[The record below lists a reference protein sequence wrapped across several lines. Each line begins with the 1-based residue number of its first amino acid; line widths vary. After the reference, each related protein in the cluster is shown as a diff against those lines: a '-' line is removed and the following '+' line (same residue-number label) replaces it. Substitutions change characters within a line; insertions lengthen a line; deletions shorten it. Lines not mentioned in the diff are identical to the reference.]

1 MIYFVNGGLV
11 LHPTTMMPLVKNESL
26 DDYLIQGEQY
36 LDSFKVNSTK
46 VFQTDGADKA
56 LPIGLNGLTD
66 KEKYDILTN
75 YDKSTTIAANFSNRS
90 MNAGSISANS
100 SAEIEYLSLQR
111 LGPEDGYKSY
121 VEIAR
126 VPYDTKTGHFE
137 TRDYILNANAVYL
150 YSIRP
155 VGRDNSF
162 GPLNIKKAALN
173 RYEYDWILQ
182 DTNTRICIMDS
193 SISSLT
199 NVSKVGV
206 IETIG
211 SVYPVVNSYSNLKYK
226 TFSYSGIAEVVTD
239 VDKSVRKQV
248 TEAVYGTDPQVKT
261 LIAAEYKKNFP
272 EYSARIDDK
281 VFNLDEI
288 FSNNMALDLNYEREY
303 RERVMDMLNDGKP
316 KLFKTATEGLM
327 YVKLYNVVLTP
338 KQELGRYV
346 YSFSCNVVQVGDVT
360 EDVIS
365 NFIYTKNLAEV

>member
-1 MIYFVNGGLV
+1 MLYFNGKIILN
-11 LHPTTMMPLVKNESL
+11 PTTLMPLIKDETI

-36 LDSFKVNSTK
+36 LDSFKVNNS
-46 VFQTDGADKA
+46 QTYQTGGQSKTI
-56 LPIGLNGLTD
+56 PMGLTGLTD

-75 YDKSTTIAANFSNRS
+75 YDRDTVIAANFSNRS

-126 VPYDTKTGHFE
+126 IPYDKALEHFE

-155 VGRDNSF
+155 VGKDNSF
-162 GPLNIKKAALN
+162 GPLNIKKTALN

-182 DTNTRICIMDS
+182 DKNTRICVMDS
-193 SISSLT
+193 SISNLA

-226 TFSYSGIAEVVTD
+226 TFSYNGIAEVATD
-239 VDKSVRKQV
+239 VDGSVRKQV
-248 TEAVYGTDPQVKT
+248 TQEVYGADPQIQT
-261 LIAAEYKKNFP
+261 LIAEEYKKNFP
-272 EYSARIDDK
+272 EYAAQIDGRI
-281 VFNLDEI
+281 FNLDQV
-288 FSNNMALDLNYEREY
+288 FSNNMTLDLNYEREY
-303 RERVMDMLNDGKP
+303 RDRVMNMLNDGKP

-327 YVKLYNVVLTP
+327 YVKLYNIVLTP

-360 EDVIS
+360 EEVIS
-365 NFIYTKNLAEV
+365 NFIHTKNLTEV